1 LIKGSC
7 LDDIKTRLVKS
18 KFAIRRLL
26 LYKLISDNGD
36 KNTQLEKENIE
47 NKMKFFENVTS
58 IE

>member
-1 LIKGSC
+1 MN
-7 LDDIKTRLVKS
+7 IKTRLAKS
-18 KFAIRRLL
+18 KFAIRRIS

-36 KNTQLEKENIE
+36 KNTQLGKESIE